1 MNTHVTRLDIVSSNT
16 EPAHSYAFR
25 MRGSV
30 IVAIAVF
37 VVLVLGMA
45 IWMQSVADI
54 DMEAVS
60 AAHSA
65 LWGIDGSPNTEYF
78 PAQYQ
83 NQATEIPE
91 HIQAF

>member
-1 MNTHVTRLDIVSSNT
+1 MNTHVTRLDSVSSYT
-16 EPAHSYAFR
+16 EPEHSYVFGVS
-25 MRGSV
+25 GSV
-30 IVAIAVF
+30 VMAIAVLF
-37 VVLVLGMA
+37 VLMLGVA
-45 IWMQSVADI
+45 IWMLPMA

-65 LWGIDGSPNTEYF
+65 LWGIDGSSNAEYF
-78 PAQYQ
+78 PSQYQ